1 MSLFSI
7 GDMGNGSCV
16 AYGFLDF
23 TSFYAFD
30 AREQQSIA

>member
-1 MSLFSI
+1 MSLLSI
-7 GDMGNGSCV
+7 GNMGNGYCV
-16 AYGFLDF
+16 AYGFLGF